1 MAELPMPTTRSV
13 LLLLL
18 HATPFFILLPHPSSA
33 STSLILPLPEVV
45 NGNKA
50 HVVVLTAANFSS
62 FLAVRRHVVVDFYA
76 PWCYWSRKL
85 APEYAAAASLL
96 SDKGLDVALAMVDST
111 QERQLARAHG
121 VEGYPTVLFF
131 VNGVPRH
138 YPYYGERT
146 KDAMVVWISQ
156 RLVPEVQ
163 NVTTIDEAEKIIT
176 RSGGVAMLAFL
187 DSLSG
192 AHSDELAAAS
202 RLEDMSS
209 LYRAVNFYQTTSRDV
224 AKLFHVDP
232 EAKRPSLVLLNKQEG
247 IKLTGVLY
255 DGEFRASAIAEFVS
269 ANKITLITDH
279 PHARSHP
286 SDV

>member
-1 MAELPMPTTRSV
+1 MAVMPMPTPRSLI

-18 HATPFFILLPHPSSA
+18 ASPIFILLSHPSSA
-33 STSLILPLPEVV
+33 SVSHPDLILPKVV
-45 NGNKA
+45 NDIEA

-62 FLAVRRHVVVDFYA
+62 IFAVRRHVVVDFYA

-85 APEYAAAASLL
+85 APEYAATASHLA
-96 SDKGLDVALAMVDST
+96 DKGLDVALAKVDAT

-131 VNGVPRH
+131 VDGMPKH

-146 KDAMVVWISQ
+146 KDAMVVWVSQ

-163 NVTTIDEAEKIIT
+163 NVSTIYEAEKIIT
-176 RSGGVAMLAFL
+176 GHSVAVLAFL

-202 RLEDMSS
+202 TLEDNSS
-209 LYRAVNFYQTTSRDV
+209 LYRAINFYQTTSPDV

-232 EAKRPSLVLLNKQEG
+232 KAKRPSLVMLKKQEEV
-247 IKLTGVLY
+247 KLTVY
-255 DGEFRASAIAEFVS
+255 DGEFRASPIAEFVS
-269 ANKITLITDH
+269 ANKIPVITYH
-279 PHARSHP
+279 HHTGSRP
-286 SDV
+286 SDI